1 MCCRHGGRGK
11 FIHKETTVPKLRFTK
26 ISNLYTNIFLM

>member
-11 FIHKETTVPKLRFTK
+11 FIHKETNVSKSRFTA
-26 ISNLYTNIFLM
+26 ISNFYTNIFLM